1 MDMINKP
8 QDTENIL
15 SAIKDMMG
23 ESSAVDGE
31 PLPKDVLELTESI
44 QKNANFNK
52 NENEDV
58 LELTQL
64 ISENESVTQLDK
76 KTKDNIRKN
85 IDDAQL
91 REMIRDG
98 INNQVSSKI
107 DLIIEQEIEKIIKDK
122 LQKTEIIIKSEDSN
136 Q

>member
-1 MDMINKP
+1 MTNKP

-23 ESSAVDGE
+23 ENSAVDDE

-44 QKNANFNK
+44 QKNANFDK
-52 NENEDV
+52 KENGDV

-76 KTKDNIRKN
+76 KTKENIRKN

>member
-1 MDMINKP
+1 MTNKP

-52 NENEDV
+52 KVFKKKRLKIFSKLFLFFLKQLLVNII
-58 LELTQL
+58 LE
-64 ISENESVTQLDK
+64 K
-76 KTKDNIRKN
+76 KRIKN
-85 IDDAQL
+85 AP
-91 REMIRDG
+91 
-98 INNQVSSKI
+98 
-107 DLIIEQEIEKIIKDK
+107 
-122 LQKTEIIIKSEDSN
+122 
-136 Q
+136 

>member
-1 MDMINKP
+1 MKIIQNSILLLLFSTLSVLS
-8 QDTENIL
+8 QENDFQTWY
-15 SAIKDMMG
+15 SVA
-23 ESSAVDGE
+23 STVD
-31 PLPKDVLELTESI
+31 
-44 QKNANFNK
+44 FNIVQVP
-52 NENEDV
+52 N
-58 LELTQL
+58 
-64 ISENESVTQLDK
+64 QLDK
-76 KTKDNIRKN
+76 KTKENIRKN

-91 REMIRDG
+91 GKMIRDG

>member
-1 MDMINKP
+1 MINKP

-23 ESSAVDGE
+23 ENSAVDDE

-44 QKNANFNK
+44 QKNANSNK

-76 KTKDNIRKN
+76 KTKENIRKN

-122 LQKTEIIIKSEDSN
+122 LQKTKIIIKSEDRN